1 MAIINDKQI
10 TVLKQE
16 LAMKNIKQTFTLIG
30 PFLLK
35 RWKAYLGLI
44 VLMGVDLFLTLAFA
58 WFFGHITD
66 AAVKSNFALLK
77 RLIPIGMGLLLL
89 STGSNFLNTYFE
101 SAAVY
106 GVIRDLKTHLYKHT
120 LLIQAKNMAA
130 FRSGDLISR
139 FGNDIYMIEGMLGG
153 RLIDVV
159 RLPIIYLSVF
169 IYLSHINHAMS
180 LISLSIAPLAVAGSA
195 VFGLLLRKN
204 GRRINQITGD
214 ATHLLNET
222 FHGFFI
228 IRSFLLERVFYK
240 KFAVQNRKLYSLEM
254 TNAKL
259 RGLYNAG
266 GQAAGSL
273 TFLASLCLGAY
284 FVSEKTI
291 TVGALLTFISLVNHL
306 VYPLTGAAGN
316 WASFQSAAAAV
327 ERIRQV
333 LDQPVESKQLP
344 VSRPIVPPIR
354 SIVFENVGFHYE
366 SGKPVLRN
374 FNLTVPIGKKVAIVG
389 ASGAGKTTLFNL
401 LQGFYLPEEGDI
413 LINGRPIGSWPLFE
427 LRQAIA
433 QVSQDTFLFNGS
445 IRDNLLIGT
454 AKTSKKALEQAAE
467 SAAIHSFITSL
478 PKGYR
483 TEIGERG
490 IKLSGGQ
497 KQRLAIARAILKDAP
512 ILLLDEATSA
522 LDGGTERQVKEA
534 LDKLMAGRTTFIIAH
549 RLSTIQNADIIIVM
563 KNGRIVEQ
571 GRHDELIQAGGLYAD
586 LYRSGRSDFNEE
598 TRLKSGGG
606 ESVGLGF

>member
-1 MAIINDKQI
+1 MAFINEQQI
-10 TVLKQE
+10 SDLKQE
-16 LAMKNIKQTFTLIG
+16 LAMKNIKQTFALIG

-35 RWKAYLGLI
+35 RWKAYLGLV

-58 WFFGHITD
+58 WFFGHIMD
-66 AAVKSNFALLK
+66 AAVKSNFTLLK
-77 RLIPIGMGLLLL
+77 QLVPIGIGLLLL
-89 STGSNFLNTYFE
+89 SISSNFLNTYFE

-106 GVIRDLKTHLYKHT
+106 GVMRDLKTYLYKHT
-120 LLIQAKNMAA
+120 LLIQAKNMTA

-139 FGNDIYMIEGMLGG
+139 FDNDIYTIEGMLGG
-153 RLIDVV
+153 QLIDVV
-159 RLPIIYLSVF
+159 RLPVIYLSVF
-169 IYLSHINHAMS
+169 IYLFHINHAMS

-195 VFGLLLRKN
+195 AFGLLLRKN
-204 GRRINQITGD
+204 GRVINQLIGD
-214 ATHLLNET
+214 TTHLLNET

-240 KFAVQNRKLYSLEM
+240 KFASQSQKLYTLEM

-266 GQAAGSL
+266 GQAAGSI

-291 TVGALLTFISLVNHL
+291 TVGALLTFTSLVNHL

-327 ERIRQV
+327 ERIQHV
-333 LDQPVESKQLP
+333 LDQPVEAKQLP
-344 VSRPIVPPIR
+344 ITRSIVPPIT
-354 SIVFENVGFHYE
+354 SIAFENVSFHYE
-366 SGKPVLRN
+366 SDKPVLRN
-374 FNLTVPIGKKVAIVG
+374 FSLTVPISKKVAIVG

-401 LQGFYLPEEGDI
+401 LQGFYHPEEGHI
-413 LINGRPIGSWPLFE
+413 LINGRPLDSWPLFE

-433 QVSQDTFLFNGS
+433 HVSQDTFLFNGT
-445 IRDNLLIGT
+445 IKDNLLLGT
-454 AKTSKKALEQAAE
+454 AKVSKKALEEAAE

-478 PKGYR
+478 PRGYR

-497 KQRLAIARAILKDAP
+497 KQRLAIARAILKNAP

-522 LDGGTERQVKEA
+522 LDGSTERQVKEA

-598 TRLKSGGG
+598 NRLKSGG